1 MNKKQIG
8 NLGENMACNYL
19 QTKNYKIIERNFNCK
34 QGEID
39 IIAKDNKTKE
49 IVFFEVK
56 TRSGKRYGR
65 GLDAINTYKLK
76 HIINSAKYY
85 LYINKITLNVRFDA
99 IEIDLKLK
107 KLNHVKQII

>member
-8 NLGENMACNYL
+8 NFGENIAYNYL
-19 QTKNYKIIERNFNCK
+19 QKNNYEILERNFNCK

-49 IVFFEVK
+49 IVFIEVK
-56 TRSGKRYGR
+56 ARSGKKYGR
-65 GLDAINTYKLK
+65 GLEAINTYKLK
-76 HIINSAKYY
+76 HIVNSAKYY
-85 LYINKITLNVRFDA
+85 LYINKITLNIRFDA

-107 KLNHVKQII
+107 KLNHIKQII